1 MTSKGREAGG
11 EPSVSV
17 WRTYLVANEWNELQT
32 RRKTKA
38 GLQLVLIIFLMRVL
52 GLENLCSADPH
63 NRLSPEPGNFMAG
76 HSYICRLAL
85 GTAIWLGLALA
96 QSVFWVGLYSGVVED
111 KLAQFTDV
119 CSISNISV
127 FLMSHSHFGYYI
139 HGKSPHGTA
148 DTSMSGLL
156 AQLQRE
162 ADDLCGHRGLQAGSD
177 HQTYCMTLP
186 HKLRAYY
193 DKVVLPASQA
203 SQASRA
209 ITGTVLENMVAAY
222 STMNTFLTRFLEHA
236 LRDLDYDVRDKMV
249 LETVLDIE
257 FQEGLASEKAIFYT
271 DNGHSFDSVLLYG
284 HEFSLT
290 IFEVLVFAFTDLFM
304 SDFLISALVTYLVT
318 KLITIIRYNL
328 GRRNLATKTLIDRRF
343 LI

>member
-1 MTSKGREAGG
+1 
-11 EPSVSV
+11 
-17 WRTYLVANEWNELQT
+17 
-32 RRKTKA
+32 
-38 GLQLVLIIFLMRVL
+38 
-52 GLENLCSADPH
+52 
-63 NRLSPEPGNFMAG
+63 
-76 HSYICRLAL
+76 
-85 GTAIWLGLALA
+85 
-96 QSVFWVGLYSGVVED
+96 
-111 KLAQFTDV
+111 
-119 CSISNISV
+119 
-127 FLMSHSHFGYYI
+127 
-139 HGKSPHGTA
+139 
-148 DTSMSGLL
+148 
-156 AQLQRE
+156 
-162 ADDLCGHRGLQAGSD
+162 
-177 HQTYCMTLP
+177 MTLP

-203 SQASRA
+203 SQATRA

-284 HEFSLT
+284 HELSLT
-290 IFEVLVFAFTDLFM
+290 IFEVLVFSFTDLFM
-304 SDFLISALVTYLVT
+304 SDFLVSALVTYLVT

>member
-1 MTSKGREAGG
+1 
-11 EPSVSV
+11 
-17 WRTYLVANEWNELQT
+17 
-32 RRKTKA
+32 
-38 GLQLVLIIFLMRVL
+38 
-52 GLENLCSADPH
+52 
-63 NRLSPEPGNFMAG
+63 
-76 HSYICRLAL
+76 
-85 GTAIWLGLALA
+85 
-96 QSVFWVGLYSGVVED
+96 
-111 KLAQFTDV
+111 
-119 CSISNISV
+119 
-127 FLMSHSHFGYYI
+127 MSHSHHGYYI

-148 DTSMSGLL
+148 DTDMSGLL
-156 AQLQRE
+156 AQLDRE
-162 ADDLCGHRGLQAGSD
+162 AADLCGHRGLQAGSD
-177 HQTYCMTLP
+177 HQTFSVTLP

-203 SQASRA
+203 SQANRA

-290 IFEVLVFAFTDLFM
+290 IFEVLVFNFTDLFM

-328 GRRNLATKTLIDRRF
+328 GRRNLALKHL
-343 LI
+343 